1 VTGRRLRRI
10 AMVLV
15 GAVIVEYLV
24 VPQIAGARKAVSLL
38 GQVQPA
44 WLVVGALLEAAAI
57 ASYAELTRTLLPPA
71 GRPRYGV
78 ILRITLST
86 LGLSHVV
93 PGGTAVG
100 SSMGYRLLTQ
110 EGVRGTDAGFAIAT
124 EGIGSAVVLNMLLWL
139 GLVISIPARGFD
151 PRYGTAA
158 LLGSILLL
166 GVGLAVVL
174 LTKGED
180 HVAAVVCR
188 FADKL
193 PFLEGEGVARVL
205 ARVAVRL
212 RALAADPHLLARAI
226 GWASLNWV
234 LDAASLWVFLAA
246 FGHRMSL
253 DGLIISYGLANVVA
267 AIPITPGGLGVMETV
282 LTASLVGFGAQRG
295 VALLGVVSYRLV
307 NFWLP
312 IPLGAL
318 SYLSLRVGGGDEP
331 EGGAN
336 ELRRVTEEAEQAAPR
351 AHEWAKDRGV
361 RLPKRG

>member
-1 VTGRRLRRI
+1 
-10 AMVLV
+10 
-15 GAVIVEYLV
+15 
-24 VPQIAGARKAVSLL
+24 
-38 GQVQPA
+38 
-44 WLVVGALLEAAAI
+44 
-57 ASYAELTRTLLPPA
+57 
-71 GRPRYGV
+71 
-78 ILRITLST
+78 
-86 LGLSHVV
+86 
-93 PGGTAVG
+93 
-100 SSMGYRLLTQ
+100 
-110 EGVRGTDAGFAIAT
+110 
-124 EGIGSAVVLNMLLWL
+124 
-139 GLVISIPARGFD
+139 
-151 PRYGTAA
+151 
-158 LLGSILLL
+158 
-166 GVGLAVVL
+166 
-174 LTKGED
+174 
-180 HVAAVVCR
+180 

-331 EGGAN
+331 EGGAD
-336 ELRRVTEEAEQAAPR
+336 ELRRVTEEAEKAAPR